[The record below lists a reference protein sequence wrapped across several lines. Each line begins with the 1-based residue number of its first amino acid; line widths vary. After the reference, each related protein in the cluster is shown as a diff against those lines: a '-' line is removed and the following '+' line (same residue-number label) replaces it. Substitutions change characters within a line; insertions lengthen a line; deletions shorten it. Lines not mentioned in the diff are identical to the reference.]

1 MKLLFIFLLAV
12 APGLAQRFSWGVKA
26 GVPVTDL
33 VNATSSQ
40 NFTFNANTN
49 RYIIGGTAELHLL
62 LGFSVEV
69 DALYRHLNY
78 AGAGGTTG
86 VTTVLTSSTTS
97 SGAWEFPI
105 LAKYRFPFP
114 IVRPYVDAGVAF
126 DSLSGLSQTVTR
138 VVAGSTTTTS
148 TSNPPELNQSS
159 TRGFVMGGGID
170 IHVIKVHVSPELRYT
185 RWGAQNFLDP
195 NGLLHS
201 NQNQAEFLVGV
212 TF

>member
-1 MKLLFIFLLAV
+1 MKPLLIFVLAV
-12 APGLAQRFSWGVKA
+12 APALAQRFSWGIEA
-26 GVPVTDL
+26 GVPVTGL
-33 VNATSSQ
+33 VSGAGSQ
-40 NFTFNANTN
+40 TFTFNANTN
-49 RYIIGGTAELHLL
+49 RYIIGPTAELHLI

-69 DALYRHLNY
+69 QALYRHLNY
-78 AGAGGTTG
+78 TGSGSTPGATTA
-86 VTTVLTSSTTS
+86 LTSSTTS

-114 IVRPYVDAGVAF
+114 IVRPYVDAGLAF
-126 DSLSGLSQTVTR
+126 DKLSGLSQTVTR
-138 VVAGSTTTTS
+138 VVAGTTTTTT

-159 TRGFVMGGGID
+159 TKGFVMGGGID
-170 IHVIKVHVSPELRYT
+170 IRVIKVHLSPELRYT